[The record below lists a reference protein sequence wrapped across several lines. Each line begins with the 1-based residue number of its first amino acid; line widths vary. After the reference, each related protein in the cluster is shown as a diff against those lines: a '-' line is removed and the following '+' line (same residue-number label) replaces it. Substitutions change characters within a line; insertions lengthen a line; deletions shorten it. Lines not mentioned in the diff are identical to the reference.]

1 MSLTCTWETDSDYV
15 FRLSPQSLRKTRKL
29 HWKSELRFAM
39 MVALPFHIFP
49 SCKAVLSEYFLLF
62 IYCVFWI
69 VSVFRGLWKYGVML
83 DENMGDVIAK

>member
-1 MSLTCTWETDSDYV
+1 
-15 FRLSPQSLRKTRKL
+15 
-29 HWKSELRFAM
+29 M